1 MRHASCENISVSLS
15 SLARRV
21 NAIYYQ
27 ACESRNLWVS
37 HLRDSPTSIVIIH
50 SEKLVLD
57 SKFSQDS
64 LKTPELKLVMI
75 LTSLATK
82 FVCETREKRF
92 LLRNFVARLAFRYSR
107 YKISVCEIHKKRV
120 SLLILTRKSRE
131 NLARILALKS
141 ESRFSRECQKV
152 ILVSTLPGKP
162 CLPIL

>member
-21 NAIYYQ
+21 IAIYCQ

-57 SKFSQDS
+57 SKLSQDS
-64 LKTPELKLVMI
+64 LKTPELIVMI
-75 LTSLATK
+75 LASLATK

-107 YKISVCEIHKKRV
+107 YEISVCEIHKKRV
-120 SLLILTRKSRE
+120 SLLILTRKSSK
-131 NLARILALKS
+131 NLARILGLKS
-141 ESRFSRECQKV
+141 ESRFSQECQKV
-152 ILVSTLPGKP
+152 ILLSTLPGKP